1 MKLELTL
8 EEAKAILHCLTR
20 TNARNTNGVLDLSEK
35 VEDRLSDLIAEEE
48 QTPLKKEETKNKH
61 MENKPLDL
69 SEQLHGLVIIHIESE
84 EGHDIYI
91 LTEHTWEDLARTY
104 ELDNQAIID
113 SEEGLPLYIEDD
125 DLLTYIRKNGHS
137 INPEVYLT
145 EIF

>member
-48 QTPLKKEETKNKH
+48 LTHLV
-61 MENKPLDL
+61 KPEPSNGLDIGPSL
-69 SEQLHGLVIIHIESE
+69 EGLVIIHIDTEQGPDLFFMLESDFDDIVGIY
-84 EGHDIYI
+84 GHD
-91 LTEHTWEDLARTY
+91 D
-104 ELDNQAIID
+104 IID
-113 SEEGLPLYIEDD
+113 KTERETPLYTGDD
-125 DLLTYIRKNGHS
+125 M
-137 INPEVYLT
+137 INDIHMMGSPILPNFFLT

>member
-48 QTPLKKEETKNKH
+48 QTPLKKEETKNKD

-91 LTEHTWEDLARTY
+91 LTEHTWKDLARTY

-125 DLLTYIRKNGHS
+125 DLLTYIRKNGHP